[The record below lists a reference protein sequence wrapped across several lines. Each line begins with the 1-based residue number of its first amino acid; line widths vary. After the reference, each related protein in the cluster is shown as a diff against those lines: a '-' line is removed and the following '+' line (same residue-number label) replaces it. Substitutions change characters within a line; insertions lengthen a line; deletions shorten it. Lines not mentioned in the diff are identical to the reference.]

1 MVQQMR
7 LARFSKRSAREA
19 EYREYLR
26 KEEERVEEMAA
37 AEAARVATVLDRRA
51 EAVEARVAVELQR
64 VETGEVLDSLTRLVA
79 YQEAREALEF
89 LLESAAGALRVTVV
103 SERRV
108 LDHIAALE
116 KAEELVYKRERE
128 RVEAYR
134 AEDGKFRAEQ
144 VEARDEASSL
154 HARELNKSMVEWR
167 KDLEKITDDAR
178 FEATETRKRFTKK
191 QGRARQAEEGAR
203 TAPRRAQGVAA
214 EHSGRRGGQGGKD
227 AGADSGGARPGL
239 EEPRHPGPQGREE
252 APREACN
259 QPIPLLKD
267 LKVEVAGVIN
277 VADTKKQQKSWLDTL
292 HAQRTDKMKED
303 GGESKILL
311 LNARKKFEAK
321 FEREID
327 LETKAV
333 IKKQDEVLAIKKQ
346 EDAAATEEYT
356 KKLDEEA
363 KNMEELFKKQGADFT
378 ELMSGKKTKIRE
390 FWEKNKSKQR
400 KANQS
405 RTDATASKV
414 ESLKRQLQEKIRE
427 IRPKEEDEAR
437 ATRLYEARAKCMTAR
452 TQSYCENVMA
462 LFNGRSQETDVFC
475 KEHFDVVY
483 HCLNR
488 PTESARRRAGVARG
502 GDGGSRDRDPGV
514 GRPLLG
520 LHEQAVRP
528 HRRDQEPH
536 AEARPALA
544 RGAAAVD
551 ESHGPDRGGPPDAS
565 DQARGRGLRGEEE
578 FHGDIQNLEMEVVEA
593 LVAAEQEAPRH
604 QAEQDRLGQRG
615 QPHPRGARGARARAR
630 RHRRRRPR
638 PRQMRHHRRLL
649 RVRWDGAA
657 GSRRRCAW
665 AAAAAAAAAA
675 ARTRRRRRREEDG
688 PWDGRLSIGRR

>member
-1 MVQQMR
+1 MTNHRPLPLPATVKMPDLWVMRLERVACAYVKGIVLGREAFEGMVQQMR

-64 VETGEVLDSLTRLVA
+64 VETGEVLDNLTRFVA

-89 LLESAAGALRVTVV
+89 LLESRGRPAGDGRLRAACPGPHRGAGEGRGARVQARAGAC
-103 SERRV
+103 
-108 LDHIAALE
+108 
-116 KAEELVYKRERE
+116 
-128 RVEAYR
+128 EAYR

-191 QGRARQAEEGAR
+191 QQDELDKLRKELEQRLDELKESLQNILDA
-203 TAPRRAQGVAA
+203 VAA
-214 EHSGRRGGQGGKD
+214 K
-227 AGADSGGARPGL
+227 
-239 EEPRHPGPQGREE
+239 EEKMLVQIQEELDPDWKNPDIQDRKAEKKLREKL
-252 APREACN
+252 CN

-303 GGESKILL
+303 GSESKILL

-405 RTDATASKV
+405 RTT
-414 ESLKRQLQEKIRE
+414 
-427 IRPKEEDEAR
+427 
-437 ATRLYEARAKCMTAR
+437 
-452 TQSYCENVMA
+452 
-462 LFNGRSQETDVFC
+462 
-475 KEHFDVVY
+475 
-483 HCLNR
+483 
-488 PTESARRRAGVARG
+488 
-502 GDGGSRDRDPGV
+502 
-514 GRPLLG
+514 
-520 LHEQAVRP
+520 
-528 HRRDQEPH
+528 
-536 AEARPALA
+536 
-544 RGAAAVD
+544 
-551 ESHGPDRGGPPDAS
+551 
-565 DQARGRGLRGEEE
+565 
-578 FHGDIQNLEMEVVEA
+578 
-593 LVAAEQEAPRH
+593 
-604 QAEQDRLGQRG
+604 
-615 QPHPRGARGARARAR
+615 
-630 RHRRRRPR
+630 RPR
-638 PRQMRHHRRLL
+638 PR
-649 RVRWDGAA
+649 
-657 GSRRRCAW
+657 SS
-665 AAAAAAAAAA
+665 
-675 ARTRRRRRREEDG
+675 
-688 PWDGRLSIGRR
+688 P